1 MGLLDK
7 LGASV
12 FHRRHTPTERTTATV
27 LIIDDDPVLLESLS
41 ELLRQAGHN
50 VLTSPTGQKGL
61 ELLRYSANAVDF
73 VLLDFNMPRCD
84 GTQTLAHVRKLNPH
98 TRVIGISGSSASS
111 LPSPFR
117 NGVDRLLQKPLQSSD
132 IFATLHEMASEE
144 SNDESE
150 HAPSKAPVVE
160 QPVMSDFEVETER
173 CAKLVAQSILAADEW
188 PQAREKFLK
197 MAPERR
203 EEAVVFL
210 RELHSLY
217 VAGIVTKA
225 EFKTKKQVILHRG
238 VAISPTKESE
248 PGSADTP

>member
-12 FHRRHTPTERTTATV
+12 FHRRHSSLERRTATV
-27 LIIDDDPVLLESLS
+27 LIIDDDAVLLESLA

-61 ELLRYSANAVDF
+61 ELLRYSAQMVDF

-84 GTQTLAHVRKLNPH
+84 GTQTLAHLRKLNPH
-98 TRVIGISGSSASS
+98 TRVIGISGSSASA

-117 NGVDRLLQKPLQSSD
+117 DGVDRLLQKPLQSSD
-132 IFATLHEMASEE
+132 IFATLEAMATEE
-144 SNDESE
+144 PGSNAARL
-150 HAPSKAPVVE
+150 HHGLPVVE
-160 QPVMSDFEVETER
+160 KPVLSDFEVETER
-173 CAKLVAQSILAADEW
+173 CAKLVAQNILGTDEW
-188 PQAREKFLK
+188 PQAREKFLN
-197 MAPERR
+197 MAPDRR

-217 VAGIVTKA
+217 
-225 EFKTKKQVILHRG
+225 KTKKQVILHRG
-238 VAISPTKESE
+238 VAISPAKEPE
-248 PGSADTP
+248 PVAVPTP